1 MFDLKEAI
9 IEQIEEEREE
19 LERTLDDIEAYG
31 EKYDW

>member
-19 LERTLDDIEAYG
+19 LERTLDDIEAYR
-31 EKYDW
+31 EKYD